1 MFTGTDWIKQWYS
14 AKDMLGKQV
23 LVVTN
28 LAPRKIAGLE
38 SQGMILMAE
47 DDAGNAVLV
56 SPEKNIKTGAEIA

>member
-1 MFTGTDWIKQWYS
+1 M
-14 AKDMLGKQV
+14 

-28 LAPRKIAGLE
+28 LAPINIAGLE

-56 SPEKNIKTGAEIA
+56 SPEKNIKTGSEIA